1 MVAVFLDKRTSTS
14 LDGSMIEKQTRRLR
28 HLATWIVYS
37 VLHTLAVGI
46 YAFGLAY
53 VLAPSAYAWK
63 CFQSALAVGEIR
75 DLSLTAALLHLGL
88 AACLWAMTFIVIQL
102 VKMRVSQRKLGVV
115 KLARGSVMTE
125 TIVVL
130 PVWML
135 LVFGLLQ
142 LAVNNVGGILAN
154 VAVYEAARTAWV
166 WKGEVGKRAGV
177 TDTIVADRARIAAA
191 MVMTPVATGDFTTN
205 PILPAAAT
213 KMRNA
218 LALAHVPL
226 LGSVAS
232 QVLPGNVQDLLAGAG
247 SLSLTGLATRNNQSV
262 WRALDGDPFIIRT
275 LKKFTFAYHCTK
287 VEVSESGGDTVAKL
301 TYNHQISMPMMGPVF
316 GSFKLLS
323 ADTGYRAGYYTTYKR
338 SSGRASQSHN
348 PANAALPSNYFD
360 KILPSDNASGD
371 LASNPNFSF

>member
-1 MVAVFLDKRTSTS
+1 MTS
-14 LDGSMIEKQTRRLR
+14 LDNSMNENQTHRVRT
-28 HLATWIVYS
+28 LATWTVYG
-37 VLHTLAVGI
+37 VLHTFGVGVF
-46 YAFGLAY
+46 AFGLAY

-63 CFQSALAVGEIR
+63 CFQSAVAIGELR
-75 DLSLTAALLHLGL
+75 DVSLTAGLLHLGL
-88 AACLWAMTFIVIQL
+88 ATCLWAMTFIVLQL
-102 VKMRVSQRKLGVV
+102 IKMRVTQRKVGVV
-115 KLARGSVMTE
+115 KLSRGSVMTE
-125 TIVVL
+125 TIVIL

-166 WKGEVGKRAGV
+166 WKGESGKRAGV
-177 TDTIVADRARIAAA
+177 TDAIVADRARIAAA

-226 LGSVAS
+226 LGSVAA
-232 QVLPGNVQDLLAGAG
+232 QVLPGNAQDFLAGAG
-247 SLSLTGLATRNNQSV
+247 SVSFTGLATRNNQSV

-287 VEVSESGGDTVAKL
+287 VEVSDSAGGETVAKL
-301 TYNHQISMPMMGPVF
+301 TYLHQISMPMMGPVF
-316 GSFKLLS
+316 GSFKALS

-338 SSGRASQSHN
+338 SSGRASQGNN
-348 PANAALPSNYFD
+348 PANAAIPSNYFD
-360 KILPSDNASGD
+360 DILPSNDASGE
-371 LASNPNFSF
+371 LAGEFPW